1 MLIPESY
8 RNRVKRRSKL
18 RLCMGFVVRLRTWL
32 KFYAI
37 RKIAVLHGAKV
48 GNNVNMSLRLAMK
61 ANCNL
66 EIGSDV
72 VIETSE
78 IDLRDK
84 VVIKDHV
91 IINKHVSITRLS
103 HFIDDNHEFTT
114 RHYRPL
120 VIESYSWLATG
131 CHVLPSVDLIAKGS
145 VIGAYS
151 VLTKNTTEM
160 DVVAG
165 NPAKVIRKHSTLFED
180 LVVCSLQGG
189 DLMYYIKSM
198 K

>member
-1 MLIPESY
+1 MGLI
-8 RNRVKRRSKL
+8 
-18 RLCMGFVVRLRTWL
+18 VRLRTWL
-32 KFYAI
+32 KFYVI
-37 RKIAVLHGAKV
+37 RMIAVLNGAKV
-48 GNNVNMSLRLAMK
+48 GKNVNMSLRLAMK
-61 ANCNL
+61 ANRNL
-66 EIGSDV
+66 VIGADV
-72 VIETSE
+72 IIETSD

-103 HFIDDNHEFTT
+103 HFIDNNHEFTT
-114 RHYRPL
+114 RYYRPL
-120 VIESYSWLATG
+120 IIESYSWLATG
-131 CHVLPSVDLIAKGS
+131 CHVLPSVDVIAKGS

-165 NPAKVIRKHSTLFED
+165 NPAKVIRKHNTLFDE

-189 DLMYYIKSM
+189 DLMYYIKAM